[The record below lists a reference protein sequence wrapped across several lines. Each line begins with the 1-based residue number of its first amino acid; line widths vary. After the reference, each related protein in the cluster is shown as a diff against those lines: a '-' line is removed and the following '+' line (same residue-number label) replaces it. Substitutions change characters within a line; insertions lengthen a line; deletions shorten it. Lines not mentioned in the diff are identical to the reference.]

1 MKKLTVLLVVFVL
14 LLAACTPQPA
24 APAAEEPAA
33 EEPAAEEPA
42 AEEPMAEEP
51 AAEEPMEE
59 EPMAEEPVTIE
70 FWHSLSGDFG
80 AVLEQL
86 IVDYNESQD
95 KVVVNAVYQ
104 GNYQD
109 TQKALLAALAA
120 DDAPDAAQLEA
131 SFGATL
137 AAKGVLT
144 PVEDFTADPDVG
156 LTGEEFDAIY
166 PGFKAATSIDGT
178 MYTMPFNTSM
188 PVLYYNADM
197 LADLELA
204 PPETWDDFKATC
216 NEVTN
221 ADKFGFTINAGNVW
235 VFEAMVW
242 QNEGML
248 FSEDGTQSLINEPAA
263 VEALQFWVD
272 MVESGCAKAQA
283 WEEGRTEFFNGNV
296 AFLEDSS
303 GSLGG
308 ILNNIDFELGVTHIP
323 WGKQKVA
330 TIGGA
335 TLGMF
340 ADSDVHAQA
349 AAWDF
354 IKFLTSPASIS
365 RLSADTGYLPATSLA
380 LDMDPLMSL
389 LEEDPMRAS
398 ILELLPYAA
407 PRPMVEGYPEIQGAI
422 RQAIEEA
429 TLQQK
434 TAQEALDVVAEEAN
448 RILSE

>member
-1 MKKLTVLLVVFVL
+1 MKKLTILLTAFVL
-14 LLAACTPQPA
+14 LLSAFALQPA
-24 APAAEEPAA
+24 APS
-33 EEPAAEEPA
+33 
-42 AEEPMAEEP
+42 
-51 AAEEPMEE
+51 
-59 EPMAEEPVTIE
+59 AEEPVTIE

-95 KVVVNAVYQ
+95 KVIVNAAYQ

-120 DDAPDAAQLEA
+120 DDAPDVAQLEA

-144 PVEDFTADPDVG
+144 PVEDFIVDPDLG
-156 LTGEEFDAIY
+156 LTDEEFDAIY
-166 PGFKAATSIDGT
+166 PGFKEATSINGT
-178 MYTMPFNTSM
+178 MFTMPFNTSM
-188 PVLYYNADM
+188 PVLYYNAGM
-197 LADLELA
+197 LADKELSS
-204 PPETWDDFKATC
+204 PETWEDFTAAC
-216 NEVTN
+216 NAVTEGN
-221 ADKFGFTINAGNVW
+221 NFGFTINAGNVW

-248 FSEDGTQSLINEPAA
+248 FNEDATQSLINEPAA

-272 MVESGCAKAQA
+272 MVDSGCAKAQA

-330 TIGGA
+330 TIGGG
-335 TLGMF
+335 TVGMF
-340 ADSDVHAQA
+340 AGSDEQAQA
-349 AAWDF
+349 ASWDF

-380 LDMDPLMSL
+380 LEMDPLMSL
-389 LEEDPMRAS
+389 LEEDEMRAS
-398 ILELLPYAA
+398 ILEFLPYAT

-434 TAQEALDVVAEEAN
+434 SAQEALDAVAEEAN
-448 RILSE
+448 RILNE